1 MRVWR
6 IERAAHLRTALS
18 GDGASLY
25 GGRWNSIGT
34 PIVYT
39 SSSLSLAALER
50 FVHAPR
56 VDHAAS
62 FFAVG
67 FDLGPDILGEMN
79 QPKPLPADWRA
90 PEPGA
95 GSQAWGDAW
104 TAAGI
109 AACRVPSALLP
120 LDLFDPMQEFNVL
133 LNPSHPLILALKPVV
148 QLPYA
153 FDARMWK

>member
-25 GGRWNSIGT
+25 GGRWNSPGT
-34 PIVYT
+34 SIVYT

-56 VDHAAS
+56 VDSDSS
-62 FFAVG
+62 FFAVA
-67 FDLGPDILGEMN
+67 FDLGADILAGMN
-79 QPKPLPADWRA
+79 RPKPLPADWRA
-90 PEPGA
+90 PEPGL
-95 GSQAWGDAW
+95 GSQNWGDAW
-104 TAAGI
+104 TATGI
-109 AACRVPSALLP
+109 AACSVPSALLP

-133 LNPSHPLILALKPVV
+133 LNPSHPLILALKPAV
-148 QLPYA
+148 QLSYA